1 MLKIAICDND
11 VNFSGEFEN
20 MLYDIKKQEHL
31 VFDLEIFGDGKELV
45 DEICRKGK
53 RYELIFLDIKM
64 KEMDGL
70 TAAKK
75 IRQVDDLTMLIYVTS
90 HESYAVEA
98 YDVQPFQFLVKPVDF
113 DTVYRYFMKAYEK
126 LTKGPHYFLCGFN
139 RNTHILRM
147 SDIMYFKSNRRVIQV
162 YTADGSLYKFY
173 SKMDDLEERLKLE
186 KADFW
191 RIHQSYLV
199 NVRYIDVISHD
210 HVILK
215 NKKALSISEDKR
227 KLIGEEYFNYIKGN
241 IIE

>member
-1 MLKIAICDND
+1 MINIAICDD
-11 VNFSGEFEN
+11 DIGFTGKFEQ
-20 MLYDIKKQEHL
+20 MLLTIKNIEHIE
-31 VFDLEIFGDGKELV
+31 LEPEVYLDGKELIENI
-45 DEICRKGK
+45 DERGK
-53 RYELIFLDIKM
+53 KYDLLFLDIEM
-64 KEMDGL
+64 NEMDGL
-70 TAAKK
+70 TAARK
-75 IRQVDDLTMLIYVTS
+75 IRKKDEMTILIYVTS

-113 DTVYRYFMKAYEK
+113 DTVHRYFMKAYEK
-126 LTKGPHYFLCGFN
+126 LTKGPHYFLCEFN

-162 YTADGSLYKFY
+162 YMADGSLYKFY

-199 NVRYIDVISHD
+199 NVRYINVISHN
-210 HVILK
+210 HIILK

-227 KLIGEEYFNYIKGN
+227 KLIGEKYFNYIKGN